1 MFGYKLIRES
11 EYEAIRFSV
20 REKSRQD
27 RLMMDSFME
36 QSKAINLLLQR
47 NPSLRGVHD
56 ECRQFVTRINH
67 LKTWS

>member
-47 NPSLRGVHD
+47 NPSLRGVYD

-67 LKTWS
+67 LETWS